1 MAKTI
6 GTFTYRIIAPGKDD
20 MAFNAIVRIGLQQW
34 STDKDDWPIVSPDLM
49 TEGEIDWNINAY
61 KQDLDRV
68 GRLAKRA
75 LTRANEKTRAESAA
89 RVARRKAKGSN

>member
-49 TEGEIDWNINAY
+49 TEGEIDW
-61 KQDLDRV
+61 
-68 GRLAKRA
+68 
-75 LTRANEKTRAESAA
+75 
-89 RVARRKAKGSN
+89 